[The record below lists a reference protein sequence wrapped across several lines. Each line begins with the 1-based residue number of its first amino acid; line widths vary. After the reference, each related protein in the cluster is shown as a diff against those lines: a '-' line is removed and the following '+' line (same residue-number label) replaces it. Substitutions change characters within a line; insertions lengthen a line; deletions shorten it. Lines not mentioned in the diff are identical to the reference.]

1 MLMYEQQLA
10 LDHVYFLD
18 SNNTE
23 EQKFKKRFDSNN
35 IEEQKLK
42 KRFGSKAMTLT
53 VGGTGKKKS
62 YVFLP
67 LLPGKQSKTEN
78 I

>member
-10 LDHVYFLD
+10 PDHVYFLD
-18 SNNTE
+18 NNNIK
-23 EQKFKKRFDSNN
+23 EQKW
-35 IEEQKLK
+35 K

-62 YVFLP
+62 CVFP
-67 LLPGKQSKTEN
+67 PIPRQTE
-78 I
+78 